1 MTYKLLLSKMTTI
14 TGEGVPSPHGRDID
28 GKYLDANESDIQYL
42 FKKWS
47 AEWDDYG
54 VTLMCDSWTGPTRMS
69 IINFMLYSNGRM
81 FFHKSIDATCRSQ
94 DAKFLHK
101 V

>member
-1 MTYKLLLSKMTTI
+1 MLLSKMSKI
-14 TGEGVPSPHGRDID
+14 SGEGVPSPHGRDID
-28 GKYLDANESDIQYL
+28 GKYLDENESEIQYL

-47 AEWDDYG
+47 HEWDDYG
-54 VTLMCDSWTGPTRMS
+54 VTIMCDSWTGPTRMS
-69 IINFMLYSNGRM
+69 IINFMLYSNSRM
-81 FFHKSIDATCRSQ
+81 FFHKSVDATGRTQ

>member
-1 MTYKLLLSKMTTI
+1 M
-14 TGEGVPSPHGRDID
+14 PSPRGRDID
-28 GKYLDANESDIQYL
+28 NKYLDQNEEEIQFL

-47 AEWDDYG
+47 HEWNEYG
-54 VTLMCDSWTGPTRMS
+54 VTIMCDSWTGPTRMS

-81 FFHKSIDATCRSQ
+81 FFHKSIDASGRSQ
-94 DAKFLHK
+94 DAKYLHK